1 MTDPVVE
8 FAQES
13 SVRIRAYRHGLF
25 WRGVI
30 VGLIIA
36 AGLLALVFLLSCTPR
51 ATVPPDNQA
60 AYDSLAHRATIRDLA
75 HIESGLS
82 TGYLRYDIVEFS
94 RFVTHM
100 KGDGV
105 FGRVGAGI
113 TTGGERCIAV
123 YLRNDGRVERLY
135 YFAPIPDKLDWIGC
149 VYDRRDDTV
158 QQYGFDLG
166 WW

>member
-1 MTDPVVE
+1 MKRFTL
-8 FAQES
+8 
-13 SVRIRAYRHGLF
+13 I
-25 WRGVI
+25 VI
-30 VGLIIA
+30 VVVVA
-36 AGLLALVFLLSCTPR
+36 VAVMWFFAGYSYHRETHTCTI
-51 ATVPPDNQA
+51 VPPDSQA

-75 HIESGLS
+75 RIESGLS

-94 RFVTHM
+94 RFVGHM
-100 KGDGV
+100 HGDDV

-135 YFAPIPDKLDWIGC
+135 YFTDITDKLDWIGC
-149 VYDRRDDTV
+149 VYDRRDGTV
-158 QQYGFDLG
+158 QQYGFDLE